1 MSPPAHRAPVAR
13 PAAAGARQT
22 PLGRWTLAASNRAPA
37 EARRL
42 LRQAVAPAGLSDSL
56 VETME
61 LLATELVTNAVLHGR
76 SDVGLELHLNGA
88 VRVAVSDENSRI
100 PHPVENDPDALD
112 GRGLLL
118 VSGLS
123 SAWGVEE
130 RPIGK
135 AVWFEVC
142 AGS

>member
-1 MSPPAHRAPVAR
+1 MSPPAHRAPAA
-13 PAAAGARQT
+13 PAAGTSASET
-22 PLGRWTLAASNRAPA
+22 PLGCWTLAPTPRAPA

-42 LRQAVAPAGLSDSL
+42 LRKAVAPVGLPEDL
-56 VETME
+56 VETVA

-76 SDVGLELHLNGA
+76 SDVGLEVHLNGA
-88 VRVAVSDENSRI
+88 VRVAVSDENSRT

-135 AVWFEVC
+135 AVWFEVPS
-142 AGS
+142 GG